1 MIIVSNSDIITAFLN
16 LIIQSENEYQFAL
29 ELQRTEEKKTQDVLH
44 MLDLDNL
51 NYKERAKLATQLKN
65 IRQKRRRY
73 KGEVEELECIVQFK
87 KENKNLVN
95 MLTQL
100 LGKQRKVEKSHIDR
114 HYTPKVLKRCDSNIL
129 NMQTF
134 GHIHFLVQIYL

>member
-1 MIIVSNSDIITAFLN
+1 MIIVSNSDIITAFFN

-114 HYTPKVLKRCDSNIL
+114 HYTPKVLKRCEQL
-129 NMQTF
+129 QTS
-134 GHIHFLVQIYL
+134 

>member
-51 NYKERAKLATQLKN
+51 N
-65 IRQKRRRY
+65 
-73 KGEVEELECIVQFK
+73 
-87 KENKNLVN
+87 
-95 MLTQL
+95 
-100 LGKQRKVEKSHIDR
+100 
-114 HYTPKVLKRCDSNIL
+114 
-129 NMQTF
+129 
-134 GHIHFLVQIYL
+134 

>member
-44 MLDLDNL
+44 MLELDNL

-73 KGEVEELECIVQFK
+73 KDEVEELECIVQFK

-95 MLTQL
+95 LLAQL
-100 LGKQRKVEKSHIDR
+100 LGKQRKVEKSHTDR
-114 HYTPKVLKRCDSNIL
+114 HYTPKVLKRCE
-129 NMQTF
+129 Q
-134 GHIHFLVQIYL
+134 

>member
-87 KENKNLVN
+87 KGNKNLVN

-114 HYTPKVLKRCDSNIL
+114 HYTPKVLKRCEQL
-129 NMQTF
+129 QTS
-134 GHIHFLVQIYL
+134 

>member
-44 MLDLDNL
+44 MLELDNL

-73 KGEVEELECIVQFK
+73 KDEVEELECIVQFK

-114 HYTPKVLKRCDSNIL
+114 HYTQKVLKRCEQL
-129 NMQTF
+129 QTS
-134 GHIHFLVQIYL
+134 

>member
-44 MLDLDNL
+44 MLELDNL

-73 KGEVEELECIVQFK
+73 KDEVEELECIVQFK

-100 LGKQRKVEKSHIDR
+100 LRKQRKVEKSHIDR
-114 HYTPKVLKRCDSNIL
+114 HYTPKVLKRCEQL
-129 NMQTF
+129 QTS
-134 GHIHFLVQIYL
+134 

>member
-44 MLDLDNL
+44 MLELDNL

-65 IRQKRRRY
+65 IHQKRRRY
-73 KGEVEELECIVQFK
+73 KDEVEELECIVQFK

-114 HYTPKVLKRCDSNIL
+114 HYTPKVLKRCE
-129 NMQTF
+129 Q
-134 GHIHFLVQIYL
+134 

>member
-73 KGEVEELECIVQFK
+73 NGEVEELECIVQFK

-114 HYTPKVLKRCDSNIL
+114 HYTPKVLKRCEQL
-129 NMQTF
+129 QTS
-134 GHIHFLVQIYL
+134 

>member
-44 MLDLDNL
+44 MLDFDNL

-114 HYTPKVLKRCDSNIL
+114 HYTPKVLKRCEQL
-129 NMQTF
+129 QTS
-134 GHIHFLVQIYL
+134 

>member
-44 MLDLDNL
+44 MPDLDNL

-114 HYTPKVLKRCDSNIL
+114 HYTPKVLKRCEQL
-129 NMQTF
+129 QTS
-134 GHIHFLVQIYL
+134 

>member
-29 ELQRTEEKKTQDVLH
+29 ELQRPEEKKTQDVLH
-44 MLDLDNL
+44 MLELDNL

-73 KGEVEELECIVQFK
+73 KDEVEELECIVQFK

-114 HYTPKVLKRCDSNIL
+114 HYTPKVLKRCEQL
-129 NMQTF
+129 QTS
-134 GHIHFLVQIYL
+134 

>member
-29 ELQRTEEKKTQDVLH
+29 ELQRTEEKKTQYVLH
-44 MLDLDNL
+44 MLELDNL

-73 KGEVEELECIVQFK
+73 KDEVEELECIVQFK

-114 HYTPKVLKRCDSNIL
+114 HYTPKVLKRCEQL
-129 NMQTF
+129 QTS
-134 GHIHFLVQIYL
+134 

>member
-29 ELQRTEEKKTQDVLH
+29 ELQRTEEKKTQDALH
-44 MLDLDNL
+44 MLELDNL

-65 IRQKRRRY
+65 IRQKRRQY
-73 KGEVEELECIVQFK
+73 KDEVEELECIVQFK

-114 HYTPKVLKRCDSNIL
+114 HYTPKVLKRCEQL
-129 NMQTF
+129 QTS
-134 GHIHFLVQIYL
+134 

>member
-29 ELQRTEEKKTQDVLH
+29 ELQRTEEKKTQDALH
-44 MLDLDNL
+44 MLELDNL

-73 KGEVEELECIVQFK
+73 KDEVEELECIVQFK

-114 HYTPKVLKRCDSNIL
+114 HYTPKVLKRCEQL
-129 NMQTF
+129 QTS
-134 GHIHFLVQIYL
+134 

>member
-29 ELQRTEEKKTQDVLH
+29 ELQRAEEKKTQDILH
-44 MLDLDNL
+44 MLELDNL

-73 KGEVEELECIVQFK
+73 KDEVEELECIVQFK

-114 HYTPKVLKRCDSNIL
+114 HYTPKVLKRCEQL
-129 NMQTF
+129 QTS
-134 GHIHFLVQIYL
+134 

>member
-1 MIIVSNSDIITAFLN
+1 VIIVSNSDIITAFLN

-44 MLDLDNL
+44 MLELDNL

-73 KGEVEELECIVQFK
+73 KDEVEELECIVQFK

-100 LGKQRKVEKSHIDR
+100 LGKQRKVEKNHIDR
-114 HYTPKVLKRCDSNIL
+114 HYTPKVLKRCEQL
-129 NMQTF
+129 QTS
-134 GHIHFLVQIYL
+134 

>member
-114 HYTPKVLKRCDSNIL
+114 HYTPKVLKRSEQL
-129 NMQTF
+129 QTS
-134 GHIHFLVQIYL
+134 

>member
-1 MIIVSNSDIITAFLN
+1 MIIVSNSDIISDFLN

-29 ELQRTEEKKTQDVLH
+29 ELQRAEEKKTQNVLH
-44 MLDLDNL
+44 MLELDNL

-73 KGEVEELECIVQFK
+73 KDEVEELECIVQFK

-114 HYTPKVLKRCDSNIL
+114 HYTPKVLKRCEQL
-129 NMQTF
+129 QTS
-134 GHIHFLVQIYL
+134 

>member
-44 MLDLDNL
+44 MLELDNL

-73 KGEVEELECIVQFK
+73 KDEVEELECIVQFK

-100 LGKQRKVEKSHIDR
+100 LGKQRKVEKNHIDR
-114 HYTPKVLKRCDSNIL
+114 HYTPKVLKRCEQL
-129 NMQTF
+129 QTS
-134 GHIHFLVQIYL
+134 

>member
-16 LIIQSENEYQFAL
+16 LIIQSENEYQFAS
-29 ELQRTEEKKTQDVLH
+29 ELQRTEEKKTQDDLH

-114 HYTPKVLKRCDSNIL
+114 HYTPKVLKRCEQL
-129 NMQTF
+129 QTS
-134 GHIHFLVQIYL
+134 

>member
-16 LIIQSENEYQFAL
+16 LIIQSENGYQFAL
-29 ELQRTEEKKTQDVLH
+29 ELQRAEEKKTQDILH
-44 MLDLDNL
+44 MLELDNL

-73 KGEVEELECIVQFK
+73 KDEVEELECIVQFK

-114 HYTPKVLKRCDSNIL
+114 HYTPKVLKRCEQL
-129 NMQTF
+129 QTS
-134 GHIHFLVQIYL
+134 

>member
-29 ELQRTEEKKTQDVLH
+29 ELQRTGEKKTQDVLH

-114 HYTPKVLKRCDSNIL
+114 HYTPKVLKRCEQL
-129 NMQTF
+129 QTS
-134 GHIHFLVQIYL
+134 

>member
-16 LIIQSENEYQFAL
+16 LIIQSENEYQFSL

-44 MLDLDNL
+44 MLELDNL

-73 KGEVEELECIVQFK
+73 KDEVEELECIVQFK

-100 LGKQRKVEKSHIDR
+100 LGKQRKVEKNHIDR
-114 HYTPKVLKRCDSNIL
+114 HYTPKVLKRCEQL
-129 NMQTF
+129 QTS
-134 GHIHFLVQIYL
+134 

>member
-29 ELQRTEEKKTQDVLH
+29 ELQRTKEKKTQDVLH
-44 MLDLDNL
+44 MLELDNL

-73 KGEVEELECIVQFK
+73 KDEVEELECIVQFK

-114 HYTPKVLKRCDSNIL
+114 HYTPKVLKRCEQL
-129 NMQTF
+129 QTS
-134 GHIHFLVQIYL
+134 

>member
-44 MLDLDNL
+44 MQELDNI

-73 KGEVEELECIVQFK
+73 KDEVEELECIVQFK

-114 HYTPKVLKRCDSNIL
+114 HYTPKVLKRCEQL
-129 NMQTF
+129 QTS
-134 GHIHFLVQIYL
+134 

>member
-44 MLDLDNL
+44 MLELDNL

-73 KGEVEELECIVQFK
+73 KDEVEELECIVQFK
-87 KENKNLVN
+87 KENKSLVN

-114 HYTPKVLKRCDSNIL
+114 HYTPKVLKRCEQL
-129 NMQTF
+129 QTS
-134 GHIHFLVQIYL
+134 

>member
-1 MIIVSNSDIITAFLN
+1 MIIVSNSDIISDFLN

-29 ELQRTEEKKTQDVLH
+29 ELQRAEEKKTQDVLH
-44 MLDLDNL
+44 MLELDNL

-73 KGEVEELECIVQFK
+73 KDEVEELECIVQFK
-87 KENKNLVN
+87 KENKNIVN

-114 HYTPKVLKRCDSNIL
+114 HYTPKVLKRCEQL
-129 NMQTF
+129 QTS
-134 GHIHFLVQIYL
+134 

>member
-73 KGEVEELECIVQFK
+73 KGEVEELECLVQFN

-114 HYTPKVLKRCDSNIL
+114 HYTPKVLKRCEQL
-129 NMQTF
+129 QTS
-134 GHIHFLVQIYL
+134 